1 MEHDTAGLPEELTA
15 PATEPVAGPGS
26 QPAPTRRGTVLRGI
40 GIVTTGLV
48 AGAIGV
54 TAISSSSSA
63 ATSGSTT
70 RFGAG
75 PGQQGFQGGPPGVGG
90 GRGGV
95 AGETRLRGTITAVGS
110 ASLTVK
116 ALDGTTTTVP
126 VNGATEIVRDGS
138 SASLSALE
146 AGDPVLVHVVPSGT
160 STVAERVFA
169 GTSATAGPGP
179 GGPPPGGQP
188 PAGTTSGT
196 GPGSST

>member
-1 MEHDTAGLPEELTA
+1 
-15 PATEPVAGPGS
+15 
-26 QPAPTRRGTVLRGI
+26 PAPTRRGTVLRGI

-63 ATSGSTT
+63 ASTGSAGSAP
-70 RFGAG
+70 RFGGA
-75 PGQQGFQGGPPGVGG
+75 PGQGPQGGPPGGVDG

-116 ALDGTTTTVP
+116 GLDGTTTTVP

-138 SASLSALE
+138 SASLSALR
-146 AGDPVLVHVVPSGT
+146 AGDQVLVHVVPSGT

-169 GTSATAGPGP
+169 GTSATAGPGF

-196 GPGSST
+196 GPGSRT